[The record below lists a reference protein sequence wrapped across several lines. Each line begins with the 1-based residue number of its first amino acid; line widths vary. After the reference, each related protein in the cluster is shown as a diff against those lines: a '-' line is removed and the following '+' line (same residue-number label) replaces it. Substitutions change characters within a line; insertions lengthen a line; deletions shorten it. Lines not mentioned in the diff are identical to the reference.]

1 VKLDLRIHRNRPLAQ
16 TRRRSSG
23 FVLRSNKPALTRPSQ
38 DTFGD
43 QEAEGLFARRSINS
57 PQSLRLWQSDAEAGH
72 LRVFRSYLFH
82 ERADRLT

>member
-1 VKLDLRIHRNRPLAQ
+1 L
-16 TRRRSSG
+16 
-23 FVLRSNKPALTRPSQ
+23 
-38 DTFGD
+38 GD